1 MKNDKR
7 IIDLLRQQSE
17 YYSNLAKNDLKNANR
32 WLFILAGLFAAL
44 FFFGLNCF

>member
-17 YYSNLAKNDLKNANR
+17 YYSNLAKNDLKNANK
-32 WLFILAGLFAAL
+32 WLLILAGLVVAVL
-44 FFFGLNCF
+44 FFFRT